1 MTEPTNQPWT
11 PPPPPG
17 QPPGAGYPAPPPGQ
31 PPGAGY
37 PAPPPMPYATGA
49 PPPIAPRNGLGIAAL
64 VLAIVGLLM
73 CWTVV
78 GGVILGIAAVVMG
91 FIGRGRAKRGEAD
104 NGGVALAGVVLGFL
118 SVLAGLVFIAIY
130 LFFWVEVIGGGDYVD
145 CLNKA
150 GQDATAQQQCADQF
164 RHHLETKFSITLTTT
179 P

>member
-11 PPPPPG
+11 PP
-17 QPPGAGYPAPPPGQ
+17 PPPGQ

-104 NGGVALAGVVLGFL
+104 NGGVALAGVLLGFL